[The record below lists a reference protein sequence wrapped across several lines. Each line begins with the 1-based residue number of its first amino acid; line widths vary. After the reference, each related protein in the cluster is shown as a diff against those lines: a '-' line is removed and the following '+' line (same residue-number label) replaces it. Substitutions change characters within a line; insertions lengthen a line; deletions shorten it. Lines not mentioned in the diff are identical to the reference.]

1 MRLLRVLFQDQ
12 HYIAINKPSGLLVH
26 RSEID
31 RSERR
36 FALQLLRNQI
46 GQHVFPIHRLDK
58 PTSGVLL
65 FGLHAE
71 AASRAQEAFRAR
83 QVKKEYLA
91 VCRGYMPVEGVID
104 YPLSDNR
111 EKMERGEQERPPQPA
126 TTSYRCLGTT
136 ELPFALGRYDAVRYS
151 LLKLMPETGRKHQL
165 RRHLKHISHPI
176 VGDTRYGDGQ
186 HNRLYREQFNSR
198 RLLLFAIRLQL
209 IHPYT
214 GELLCIESELPKAMR
229 PLFGAL
235 KLPQR
240 LPPAEPFSLIGDEY
254 YEHP

>member
-1 MRLLRVLFQDQ
+1 MRLLRVLYQDD

-31 RSERR
+31 RCERR

-65 FGLHAE
+65 FGLHSE
-71 AASRAQEAFRAR
+71 AAARAQEAFRAR
-83 QVKKEYLA
+83 RVRKEYLA
-91 VCRGYMPVEGVID
+91 VCRGHMPEQGLID

-126 TTSYRCLGTT
+126 TTRFQCLGTT
-136 ELPFALGRYDAVRYS
+136 ELPLPLGRYETVRYS
-151 LLKLMPETGRKHQL
+151 LLKLLPETGRKHQL
-165 RRHLKHISHPI
+165 RRHLKHLSHPI
-176 VGDTRYGDGQ
+176 VGDTRYGDGK
-186 HNRLYREQFNSR
+186 HNRLFREHFNSR

-209 IHPYT
+209 LHPYT
-214 GELLCIESELPKAMR
+214 GAPLCIESELPKAMR

-235 KLPQR
+235 QLPQR
-240 LPPAEPFSLIGDEY
+240 LPAAEPLFVTGD
-254 YEHP
+254 HP